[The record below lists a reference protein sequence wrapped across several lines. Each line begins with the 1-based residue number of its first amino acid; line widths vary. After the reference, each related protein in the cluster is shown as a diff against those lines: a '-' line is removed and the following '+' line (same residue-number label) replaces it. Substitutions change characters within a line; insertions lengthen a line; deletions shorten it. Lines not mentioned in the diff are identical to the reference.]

1 MNNLPS
7 EGKYECSYFS
17 MTEEVISKLGLK
29 GAILLIFFSEWEI
42 EENVNRE

>member
-7 EGKYECSYFS
+7 ERKYEGSYFS

-29 GAILLIFFSEWEI
+29 GATLLILFSEWEV